1 MEDELRAA
9 SVTGTLACGGSLE
22 RGEIVSKPTI
32 VTSSWYT
39 QLPTAD
45 LFSAAPESY
54 ARIGISRGVPR
65 GQSGFRMY
73 RKLQPGPGTL
83 KLPATE
89 FTSHYVREVLG
100 RLDAQLTVDELLE
113 MADGRTP
120 ALLCFEHTHGPAWCH
135 RALVSFWLWEK
146 LGLEAPELGREQD
159 GCGLDHPKLH
169 PEAHAFLVG
178 E

>member
-1 MEDELRAA
+1 VAKSTRP
-9 SVTGTLACGGSLE
+9 
-22 RGEIVSKPTI
+22 PTI
-32 VTSSWYT
+32 VTASWYT
-39 QLPTAD
+39 ALPAAD

-89 FTSHYVREVLG
+89 FTAHYVRDVLSK
-100 RLDAQLTVDELLE
+100 LDAQQVVDELLA
-113 MADGRTP
+113 MADGKTP

-135 RALVSFWLWEK
+135 RGIVSAWLRSEI
-146 LGLEAPELGREQD
+146 GLDVCEFGREAD
-159 GCGLDHPKLH
+159 GCGTEHPKLCD
-169 PEAHAFLVG
+169 EARVFLSRHSG
-178 E
+178 GR